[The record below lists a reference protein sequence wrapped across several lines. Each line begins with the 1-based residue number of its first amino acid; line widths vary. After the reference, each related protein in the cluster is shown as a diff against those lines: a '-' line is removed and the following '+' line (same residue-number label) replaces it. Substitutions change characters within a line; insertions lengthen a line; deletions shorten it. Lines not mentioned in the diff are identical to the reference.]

1 MSRPPPHAVN
11 PVLRLVLCGLLLALT
26 GCLIPAGTKVSGGH
40 HYSKEALA
48 FLDQPGTTRAEVV
61 ATLGPPL
68 LESTSTRTL
77 VYAWQETPKY
87 LFIPLVKASGS
98 PDDMQVS
105 TIKGSPD
112 QWALFIALDAQGIVL
127 AHEDRYV
134 ATRSLE
140 QECQAWDHR
149 RNK

>member
-1 MSRPPPHAVN
+1 MRRPPPHAVN
-11 PVLRLVLCGLLLALT
+11 PVQTLVLCGLLLALT
-26 GCLIPAGTKVSGGH
+26 GCLIPVGTKVTGGY

-68 LESTSTRTL
+68 LESSSTRTL
-77 VYAWQETPKY
+77 VYAWQEIPKY
-87 LFIPLVKASGS
+87 LFLPSVKASGT
-98 PDDMQVS
+98 PDGMHVNM
-105 TIKGSPD
+105 IKGSPD
-112 QWALFIALDAQGIVL
+112 QWALFIALDEQGIVL

-140 QECQAWDHR
+140 QECHAWDHR

>member
-11 PVLRLVLCGLLLALT
+11 PLLTLVLCGLLLALT
-26 GCLIPAGTKVSGGH
+26 GCLIPAGTKVSSGH

-48 FLDQPGTTRAEVV
+48 FLDQPGTTRAEVI

-68 LESTSTRTL
+68 LESASTRTL

-87 LFIPLVKASGS
+87 FFIPLGKGSGS
-98 PDDMQVS
+98 HVK
-105 TIKGSPD
+105 TVKGSPD